1 MKLTAKESKFV
12 ERLRKHDR
20 QWRFTRWVLI
30 IGGVASIAMWAW
42 MLHYVFDS
50 TEGSRDKEAAL
61 LLHAFAYPKVLLG
74 MIMGAVMIGFALR
87 DWYGSPTRTLLLRLL
102 EEHQAEPGAA
112 PNSRPPSQLPTSP
125 EVQSPDSQ
133 RTPSSGGCG

>member
-1 MKLTAKESKFV
+1 MKLTTKESKFV
-12 ERLRKHDR
+12 ERLRKYDR

-30 IGGVASIAMWAW
+30 IGGVGLIAMWAW

-50 TEGSRDKEAAL
+50 TEGGKDKQTML
-61 LLHAFAYPKVLLG
+61 FLHALAYPKVLFG

-102 EEHQAEPGAA
+102 EEHQAEPDAP
-112 PNSRPPSQLPTSP
+112 PNSCPPSPLPS
-125 EVQSPDSQ
+125 SPDIPSSDSP
-133 RTPSSGGCG
+133 RTHSSGGCG